1 MLEIELVVELRFRT
15 RDVSADPELEVILL
29 VTVNSEWDSVV
40 LAVAVDVDVVN
51 QM

>member
-29 VTVNSEWDSVV
+29 VTVNSEGHSVV
-40 LAVAVDVDVVN
+40 LAVDVDVVN